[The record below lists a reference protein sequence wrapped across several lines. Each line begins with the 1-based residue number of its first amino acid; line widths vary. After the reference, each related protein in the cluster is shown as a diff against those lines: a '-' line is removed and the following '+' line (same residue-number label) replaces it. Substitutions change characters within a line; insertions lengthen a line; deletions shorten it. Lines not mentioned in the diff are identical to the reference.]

1 MTTPAPTKAQLTQ
14 QLEEMKAEL
23 QKQQQHNITLQQQIE
38 RSQEEVKETQED
50 QQSNPQ
56 GAGTSA
62 ANPLVVADAPAPSA
76 APAPTSS
83 LILQYLHVFNR
94 VRAVSTFEGSQED
107 ITGGRVSTWVM
118 EVTNT
123 FNVMGL
129 REEPT
134 PTNPI
139 KAQMASTL
147 LKAGAMKWWENKTN
161 GTTMTDPIYTWEG
174 FKKEILKQYLPVTS
188 FDLAYDKLLSL
199 PETMSKHN
207 HTGEVNSYVNEFR
220 TLLMSIQNTMDDDT
234 QLRLFTRGLHPQI
247 RKELQIHPPRDLE
260 DCFNRAIKS
269 DTIYRVSRSTSN
281 NLRNNYPSKRP
292 AGITTT
298 STFTPN
304 RPRVFP
310 SNRLNNM
317 QEQNEAEEQVPSY
330 EELLALFQKSKNPT
344 TKTQPWSARTGSQ
357 PGSAGILNKL
367 TPAEREKLMK
377 EGACFRCK
385 VKGHMAR
392 DCPKKL

>member
-38 RSQEEVKETQED
+38 RSQEEVKEPQED

-62 ANPLVVADAPAPSA
+62 ANPLVVVDAAAPSA
-76 APAPTSS
+76 APVPSSS

-147 LKAGAMKWWENKTN
+147 LKAGAMKWWENKTT

-207 HTGEVNSYVNEFR
+207 HTGDVNSYVNEFR

-247 RKELQIHPPRDLE
+247 RKEFQIHPPKDLE
-260 DCFNRAIKS
+260 DCFNRVIKS

-281 NLRNNYPSKRP
+281 NHRNNYSNKRP
-292 AGITTT
+292 AGTTTT

-317 QEQNEAEEQVPSY
+317 QEQNESEEQVPSY